1 MEVELSSNI
10 NATDVRKKIFLEKTD
25 LSCLDELHENT
36 KNILMDYLQ
45 TISLWYN
52 KFLIKLNYNL
62 TEDTV
67 MNK

>member
-45 TISLWYN
+45 TISL
-52 KFLIKLNYNL
+52 
-62 TEDTV
+62 
-67 MNK
+67 